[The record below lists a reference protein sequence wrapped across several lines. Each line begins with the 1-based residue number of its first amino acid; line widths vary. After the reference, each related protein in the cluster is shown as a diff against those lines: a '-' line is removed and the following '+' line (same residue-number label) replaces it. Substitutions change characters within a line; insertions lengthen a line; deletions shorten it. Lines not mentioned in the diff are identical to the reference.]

1 MADSAN
7 PRYGTLNWDMLKSW
21 FAVAPEDDGQFWA
34 VNLMK
39 YRPLADYSDGRET
52 TLTGEQ
58 ADDEY
63 APIEILEDLGAVVAF
78 GARVTSQHAG
88 DPQWDRVAIVRY
100 PSRAEFF
107 DMQRRPDFIER
118 HAHKDAGMEFTIV
131 MSSDP
136 DPLPAEPAPEDAG
149 ALVMTVRNLQDPT
162 APSATVDG
170 VAPVARFEV
179 EGAIVGDERVWHEI
193 RIDRIAEESLEAHV
207 AAGGSSEQ
215 VVVVLDTPMFDVL
228 TDSIA
233 TRSA

>member
-1 MADSAN
+1 MSDSAN
-7 PRYGTLNWDMLKSW
+7 PRYGTLNWEMLKSW
-21 FAVAPEDDGQFWA
+21 FEVTPEDDGQFWA

-39 YRPLADYSDGRET
+39 YHPIADYSDGRET

-78 GARVTSQHAG
+78 GARVTTQHAG
-88 DPQWDRVAIVRY
+88 DPQWDRIAVVRY

-118 HAHKDAGMEFTIV
+118 HAHKDAGMDFTIV
-131 MSSDP
+131 VSADA
-136 DPLPAEPAPEDAG
+136 DPLPADPASEDAG
-149 ALVMTVRNLQDPT
+149 ELVMTVRNLQDPT
-162 APSATVDG
+162 SPSPTVEG

-179 EGAIVGDERVWHEI
+179 EGAIVGDERVWHEV
-193 RIDRIAEESLEAHV
+193 RFDRVAEGAIEAHL
-207 AAGGSSEQ
+207 AAGTGSEQ
-215 VVVVLDTPMFDVL
+215 VVVALDTPLFDVL

-233 TRSA
+233 SRS